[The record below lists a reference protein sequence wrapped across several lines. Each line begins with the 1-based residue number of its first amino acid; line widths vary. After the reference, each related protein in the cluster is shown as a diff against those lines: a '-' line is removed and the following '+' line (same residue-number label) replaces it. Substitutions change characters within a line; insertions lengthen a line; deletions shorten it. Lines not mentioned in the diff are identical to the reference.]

1 MLYSFQNLFE
11 KLDIVCVRE
20 EYLKKKMLWIHV
32 IMQEDFWIQI
42 SVLQRVLTFGE
53 RLYIHVLMLLWAI
66 QSWFTKFS
74 TPTLS
79 DKVVCIHHVNKL
91 CSCRPSQ
98 YCLRYRYTLDELPTM
113 LHRLKVRAESF
124 DNWTT
129 KVRAA
134 LEADVDEKIGKWNL
148 CDFQRRGVTE
158 WNLWGWDYCTGC
170 MCCDYVLQLQTF
182 K

>member
-1 MLYSFQNLFE
+1 MC
-11 KLDIVCVRE
+11 KGRI
-20 EYLKKKMLWIHV
+20 LKKENALNSCHNAGRLLNS
-32 IMQEDFWIQI
+32 DFCVAKGFNFLRK
-42 SVLQRVLTFGE
+42 SVYSCFDVALSNSKLT
-53 RLYIHVLMLLWAI
+53 H
-66 QSWFTKFS
+66 KFS
-74 TPTLS
+74 TPILS

-134 LEADVDEKIGKWNL
+134 LEADVDEKIGK
-148 CDFQRRGVTE
+148 
-158 WNLWGWDYCTGC
+158 
-170 MCCDYVLQLQTF
+170 
-182 K
+182 

>member
-1 MLYSFQNLFE
+1 MC
-11 KLDIVCVRE
+11 KGRI
-20 EYLKKKMLWIHV
+20 LKKENALNSCHNAGRLLNS
-32 IMQEDFWIQI
+32 DFCVAKGFNFWRKTVY
-42 SVLQRVLTFGE
+42 SCFDVALSNWKLT
-53 RLYIHVLMLLWAI
+53 H
-66 QSWFTKFS
+66 KFS
-74 TPTLS
+74 TPMLS

>member
-1 MLYSFQNLFE
+1 MLL
-11 KLDIVCVRE
+11 
-20 EYLKKKMLWIHV
+20 IHF
-32 IMQEDFWIQI
+32 IMQEDFLIQI
-42 SVLQRVLTFGE
+42 SVLQWVLTFWE
-53 RLYIHVLMLLWAI
+53 RLYSCFDVALSIAKL
-66 QSWFTKFS
+66 TPKFS
-74 TPTLS
+74 TPMLL

-134 LEADVDEKIGKWNL
+134 LEADVDEKIGKWNF